1 MKIKTVCRFQDFL
14 LRQFFCVADPVIEGI
29 LATFVSSFFCFASGS
44 DRYILLITV
53 YVLPPFM
60 VIPDLH
66 ALTEIFDSFQIF
78 RVLKN
83 VLLLQFFLRASTFSL
98 SSPDKVKACE
108 LNSQTFDQKLSDAQ
122 TYLDASRKLQHIW
135 EEKEQHNK
143 EQQEYLDKIGLEIS
157 RMKEGS
163 IALVNQITTISK
175 IRIFDPRNLK
185 GVLSGISLSEENME
199 KINKKMKKLYIF
211 EK

>member
-1 MKIKTVCRFQDFL
+1 MMKIKTVCRFQDFL

-66 ALTEIFDSFQIF
+66 ALTEIFDPFQIF

-83 VLLLQFFLRASTFSL
+83 VLLLQFFLRTPTFSR
-98 SSPDKVKACE
+98 SFPDKVCIIIFIRHDLPSVPFPMLRNIRSKFFLVQDNPYQRFCLVLCIAVH
-108 LNSQTFDQKLSDAQ
+108 
-122 TYLDASRKLQHIW
+122 LQ
-135 EEKEQHNK
+135 EKMLFMS
-143 EQQEYLDKIGLEIS
+143 Y
-157 RMKEGS
+157 
-163 IALVNQITTISK
+163 
-175 IRIFDPRNLK
+175 DPDCCYTDIL
-185 GVLSGISLSEENME
+185 GVFLSELLLQTQIRNSL
-199 KINKKMKKLYIF
+199 NCFLF
-211 EK
+211 HFTPPR